1 MEYYPNTAVGYI
13 DNTYDRS
20 LVQPYGDIEI
30 RQKVSGVMTTRL
42 LFDNSAQTADFSVP
56 ISISADTTHV
66 INLSAASTSNSR
78 GISFNSKVA
87 LSASQDGWLRLNQN
101 SQFTSGV
108 YTPLG
113 LRADGGVDSYT
124 GYKVLGTPVI
134 DASRNFA
141 GVGGSF
147 TNNFYIAGTT
157 YNGLSIGETATNY
170 GGWDRQLNLNGTGNA
185 RMHVKTT
192 AGIQMGM
199 YAHDTWHNSGGGYLG
214 TYTNHKVTFIINAA
228 SSGYIDTSSRL
239 TWQHSVLIGGEWTK
253 NSYNQVSSTSLA
265 FGGGTDL
272 PNYSIGTTMEN
283 VGGNY
288 TKLNI
293 KWHTGIRFFVL
304 PTYGGV
310 RFFSDAAMT
319 NELMS
324 IGNLDTG
331 VRIAG
336 LLHANGGLAQDG
348 HPLINGSDTWY
359 RTIGDDGLFCSTYS
373 GGINMLDTTWV
384 RVYNG
389 KALYVPNQIAATG
402 NITAYYSDER
412 LKTKTGNIENALDKV
427 RSLSGFNY
435 VENDLAKELG
445 YTNEKQQVGLSA
457 QQVQAVLPEAVS
469 LAPVDMET
477 DEFSGEITSK
487 SGENYL
493 TVDYSRLV
501 PLLVEA
507 IKEQQEQID
516 ELKLKLKEK

>member
-1 MEYYPNTAVGYI
+1 
-13 DNTYDRS
+13 
-20 LVQPYGDIEI
+20 
-30 RQKVSGVMTTRL
+30 
-42 LFDNSAQTADFSVP
+42 
-56 ISISADTTHV
+56 
-66 INLSAASTSNSR
+66 
-78 GISFNSKVA
+78 
-87 LSASQDGWLRLNQN
+87 
-101 SQFTSGV
+101 
-108 YTPLG
+108 
-113 LRADGGVDSYT
+113 
-124 GYKVLGTPVI
+124 
-134 DASRNFA
+134 
-141 GVGGSF
+141 
-147 TNNFYIAGTT
+147 
-157 YNGLSIGETATNY
+157 
-170 GGWDRQLNLNGTGNA
+170 
-185 RMHVKTT
+185 
-192 AGIQMGM
+192 
-199 YAHDTWHNSGGGYLG
+199 
-214 TYTNHKVTFIINAA
+214 
-228 SSGYIDTSSRL
+228 
-239 TWQHSVLIGGEWTK
+239 
-253 NSYNQVSSTSLA
+253 
-265 FGGGTDL
+265 
-272 PNYSIGTTMEN
+272 MEN

-359 RTIGDDGLFCSTYS
+359 RTLGDDGLFCSTYS

-427 RSLSGFNY
+427 RSLSGFKY

-487 SGENYL
+487 SGEDYL